1 MRQPKTKKTA
11 LVQAVDLLAR
21 QEQSTNKLREKL
33 RHRGYADEE
42 IEGAIERL
50 EEKHYLNDA
59 DACRRQFTF
68 LYEESRQSV
77 RQICAKLMQRGF
89 DSTLVRECVPRD
101 TYEREKCAALRCL
114 ALKFKPSADVQ
125 KMMQHLYT
133 RGFDGS
139 AIRAAVEDFSQ
150 EAVEE

>member
-33 RHRGYADEE
+33 QQRGYAEDE
-42 IEGAIERL
+42 IEAAIQRL
-50 EEKHYLNDA
+50 EERHYLNDA
-59 DACRRQFTF
+59 DACARQFQF

-89 DSTLVRECVPRD
+89 ESSLVRECVPRD
-101 TYEREKCAALRCL
+101 IYEREKKAAMRCL
-114 ALKFKPSADVQ
+114 SLKFRPSAEEQ
-125 KMMQHLYT
+125 KMMQHLY
-133 RGFDGS
+133 RKGFDSS
-139 AIRAAVEDFSQ
+139 AIRAAVEEFHCTD
-150 EAVEE
+150 EE

>member
-33 RHRGYADEE
+33 QQRGYAEDE
-42 IEGAIERL
+42 IEAAIQRL
-50 EEKHYLNDA
+50 EERHYLNDA
-59 DACRRQFTF
+59 DACARQFQF

-89 DSTLVRECVPRD
+89 ESSLVRECVPRD
-101 TYEREKCAALRCL
+101 IYEREKKAAMRCL
-114 ALKFKPSADVQ
+114 NLKFKPSAEEQ
-125 KMMQHLYT
+125 KMMQHLYRT
-133 RGFDGS
+133 GFDSS
-139 AIRAAVEDFSQ
+139 AIRAAVEEFHCTD
-150 EAVEE
+150 EE

>member
-33 RHRGYADEE
+33 QQRGYAGDE
-42 IEGAIERL
+42 IEAAIQRL
-50 EEKHYLNDA
+50 EERHYLDDA
-59 DACRRQFTF
+59 DACARQFQF

-89 DSTLVRECVPRD
+89 ESSLVRECVPRD
-101 TYEREKCAALRCL
+101 IYEREKKAAMRCL
-114 ALKFKPSADVQ
+114 SLKFRPSAEEQ
-125 KMMQHLYT
+125 KMMQHLY
-133 RGFDGS
+133 RKGFDSS
-139 AIRAAVEDFSQ
+139 AIRAV
-150 EAVEE
+150 VEEFHCTDEE

>member
-33 RHRGYADEE
+33 QQRGYAGDE
-42 IEGAIERL
+42 IEAAIQRL
-50 EEKHYLNDA
+50 EERHYLDDA
-59 DACRRQFTF
+59 DACARQFQF

-89 DSTLVRECVPRD
+89 ESSLVRECVPRD
-101 TYEREKCAALRCL
+101 IYEREKKAAMRCL
-114 ALKFKPSADVQ
+114 SLKFRPSAEEQ
-125 KMMQHLYT
+125 KMMQHLY
-133 RGFDGS
+133 RKGFDSS
-139 AIRAAVEDFSQ
+139 AIRAAVEEFHCTD
-150 EAVEE
+150 EE